1 MAVDA
6 HHSNIF
12 SQLISPNRDCV
23 KFQQNMNHHGEFNL
37 AGGEVPVMTGDC
49 LTAAKP
55 NFIIKSETPLTS
67 YNFTTVPPTSTKRPR
82 EFQYH
87 DSNAQFAPAVKRRSV
102 AAFDSSPPSL
112 INAEFVSQIQN
123 QQQTEIDRFVA
134 QQTEKLRIEIEAR
147 QQTQTRMFASAVQN
161 AIAKKLKE
169 KDDEIVRIRNLN
181 WVLQERVKSLYVE
194 NQIWRD
200 IAQTNEANANNLRT
214 NLDHVLAQLETFPT
228 ASPTVEDDAES
239 SCGSCGDGG
248 GGCVGVGGGEAVT
261 AVSGGCKRCGE
272 REASVLVLPCRHLC
286 LCTVCGGSALLRTC
300 PVCDSVMNA
309 SVHVNM
315 SSS

>member
-1 MAVDA
+1 MAVEA

-12 SQLISPNRDCV
+12 SQLISSNRDCV
-23 KFQQNMNHHGEFNL
+23 KFQQNMNHGEFNL
-37 AGGEVPVMTGDC
+37 AGGEVPLITGNS
-49 LTAAKP
+49 LTVDPLAAKA
-55 NFIIKSETPLTS
+55 NVNTS
-67 YNFTTVPPTSTKRPR
+67 YNFTAPPTSTKRPR
-82 EFQYH
+82 DFQYR
-87 DSNAQFAPAVKRRSV
+87 DSDAQFASAVKRRSV
-102 AAFDSSPPSL
+102 AFDSSSPLSL

-161 AIAKKLKE
+161 AITKKLKE

-228 ASPTVEDDAES
+228 ASAAVEDDAES

-248 GGCVGVGGGEAVT
+248 GAEAVT

-300 PVCDSVMNA
+300 PVCDMVMNA

-315 SSS
+315 SS